1 MTDQTRVFQTSE
13 EYLNRLTTRN
23 NYRTNLDS
31 IEDGNMVPSATSIR
45 SKPDYFSRSNHLHEL
60 PRFNRGANF
69 EKTFNIQNAILRRE
83 KLIRRGLSLIILAM
97 TVVFMIYVCEEIH
110 FYRILGNDLPPRH
123 KAGQVLQNVRFILEN
138 EPKFPNTKKWW
149 ILNRIIDNEYENALI
164 DLLKMYDQDY
174 VRIPFITEEYLKY
187 DFRLE
192 DFPEP
197 DFFHSYEY
205 MNFSKVAKLRTI
217 DYAYHDKNIYAM
229 NNNGG
234 RNAAIAHG
242 KSQPNTRWIFPFD
255 GNCYLTTKAFLEIM
269 SQIEQWGKDYKYFV
283 VPMARLLNNTQLL
296 IGPDIRP
303 QTPEEPQIIFRHD
316 AEEKYNENMR
326 YGRRSK
332 LEMLWRLGVPSPR
345 KMLNKP
351 PVPWES
357 HDAPYFS
364 PPKNKYKMIGWVF
377 RLFSGQA
384 SQELHKR
391 EASALRAFN
400 RLLAI
405 QDFLDGIDEKIA
417 RNVQGFDTNRLFLY
431 DEKALNQARLQ
442 YWRGDEEI
450 KEVVEFMLDRADSMS
465 LAAADWYSD
474 YNGLPVDI
482 STKIKFLQ
490 LKTDPSPALLED
502 EKKNEVKVIYHQQ
515 KKGDEEVQMKSSD
528 SASIEQDVMLD
539 EEQNSVLISN
549 DTNAEN
555 GIESQQSG
563 NSENSNNPNSNETT
577 LSEEKKIE
585 YLGVVKDEFGQYTST
600 TPVPFPKVSTSELFE
615 NITTLAFAHHFSG
628 KVHYS
633 RWAANLIRT
642 FLMSSYGVGE
652 QDDVQ
657 VTAYNTDFDAINDE
671 GYNFPHLNKIPRTV
685 PKFNKIGSTFPKDLL
700 ETDPSFFLDSCRLL
714 YRVRALTHKEFTELR
729 RFASIWLERLINSP
743 EGVEMSRKPDHRGTL
758 YDLQV
763 TSLAGFVDDMTQ
775 PYEIMFVKNL
785 IDEGKI
791 SPTQYESATF
801 KFTTLNLQYWMILTR
816 LVQNVG
822 VGLDLWQYTSK
833 DGQRLS
839 RAMMGHLGNHAK
851 RLDDY
856 SLRPLIHIAQAAH
869 QASDT
874 RRGIWHEHGDE
885 HDYFQHFLK
894 NIGGKMKL
902 IDDDSIIDDEI
913 MEKKRI
919 DKSVGL
925 GNRARQRG
933 IPPFWMF
940 GVA

>member
-1 MTDQTRVFQTSE
+1 MTVQSRVFQTSE

-23 NYRTNLDS
+23 NYRTNLDL
-31 IEDGNMVPSATSIR
+31 IEGGNMMPSTTSIR
-45 SKPDYFSRSNHLHEL
+45 GKPDYFSRSNHLHEL

-69 EKTFNIQNAILRRE
+69 ESNFNIQNAILRRE
-83 KLIRRGLSLIILAM
+83 KIIRRGLSLIILAM

-110 FYRILGNDLPPRH
+110 LYRILGNDLPPRH
-123 KAGQVLQNVRFILEN
+123 KAGQVLQNVRFILEH

-174 VRIPFITEEYLKY
+174 VRIPFITEEYLKF

-192 DFPEP
+192 DFPES

-234 RNAAIAHG
+234 RNAALAHG

-255 GNCYLTTKAFLEIM
+255 GNCYLTTNAFSEII

-417 RNVQGFDTNRLFLY
+417 RNVQGFDPSRLFLY

-442 YWRGDEEI
+442 YWGGDEEI
-450 KEVVEFMLDRADSMS
+450 AKVVEFMLDRADTMS
-465 LAAADWYSD
+465 LSAADWYSTS
-474 YNGLPVDI
+474 NGLPVDT
-482 STKIKFLQ
+482 STQVKFLQ
-490 LKTDPSPALLED
+490 LKTDTSPALLEVGKSEVID
-502 EKKNEVKVIYHQQ
+502 QQHKKDGEK
-515 KKGDEEVQMKSSD
+515 VQIKSDD

-539 EEQNSVLISN
+539 EELHSVLTSI
-549 DTNAEN
+549 DTNTEN
-555 GIESQQSG
+555 GIESQRSS
-563 NSENSNNPNSNETT
+563 NSKDSNIPNSNEAT

-585 YLGVVKDEFGQYTST
+585 KYVGIVEDEFGQYTST
-600 TPVPFPKVSTSELFE
+600 TPVRLPEVSTSELFE

-628 KVHYS
+628 NVLYS

-642 FLMSSYGVGE
+642 FLLSSYGVGE
-652 QDDVQ
+652 QDEVQ

-671 GYNFPHLNKIPRTV
+671 GYNFPNLNKIPRAV
-685 PKFNKIGSTFPKDLL
+685 PRFNKIGSTFPKDLL

-729 RFASIWLERLINSP
+729 RFASIWLEKLINSP
-743 EGVEMSRKPDHRGTL
+743 EGIERSRKPDHRGTL

-791 SPTQYESATF
+791 SPTHYDSATF

-839 RAMMGHLGNHAK
+839 RAMMGHLGKHAK
-851 RLDDY
+851 RLDDF
-856 SLRPLIHIAQAAH
+856 SLRTLIHVAQAAH

-902 IDDDSIIDDEI
+902 IDDDSISDDEI
-913 MEKKRI
+913 MERKRI